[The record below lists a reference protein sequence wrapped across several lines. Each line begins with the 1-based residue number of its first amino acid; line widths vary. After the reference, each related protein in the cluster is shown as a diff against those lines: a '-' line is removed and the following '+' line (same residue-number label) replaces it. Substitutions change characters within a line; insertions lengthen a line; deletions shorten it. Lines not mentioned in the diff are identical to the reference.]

1 MVNQEKETLTLT
13 LQVNGFAY
21 TRSVLSSITLLDFIR
36 EELRLTGT
44 KRGCDLG
51 DCGCCTTLVDGKP
64 ILSCLML
71 AADAEGHEVRTIE
84 GIADGNRLHPVQE
97 AMVEE
102 GAIQCGFCTPA
113 MVINAVHLLEENPR
127 PSAIEIKECVSGTI
141 CRCTGYTKIEKAIQ
155 SAAKKTCKRAHP

>member
-1 MVNQEKETLTLT
+1 MGTEMQTLTLK
-13 LQVNGFAY
+13 VNGFSY
-21 TRSVLSSITLLDFIR
+21 TRSVSTSITLLDFLR

-71 AADAEGHEVRTIE
+71 AADAEGHEVKTIE
-84 GIADGNRLHPVQE
+84 GIAEGNKLHPVQE
-97 AMVEE
+97 AMVEQ

-113 MVINAVHLLEENPR
+113 MVINAVHLLEENPN
-127 PSAIEIKECVSGTI
+127 PSATEIKECISGTL
-141 CRCTGYTKIEKAIQ
+141 CRCTGYTKIEKAIDV
-155 SAAKKTCKRAHP
+155 AAKRMAK